1 MSHTD
6 NTRIFVEDDSEDEH
20 RERIG
25 RMLKLLKQYR
35 DIQLALRN
43 ARQKAREEHDVD
55 EFDLDGTHNELFDG
69 IDSDGMRSAL
79 FDGFDVDGTSGALF
93 DDFDVDGTSGALF
106 DDFDVDGT
114 SSALLN
120 DDGVSTVLSSQAEP
134 NILLSPQSLWPVR
147 EVKTLQE
154 RSCDDA
160 TRSAEAS
167 EESHKGVS

>member
-69 IDSDGMRSAL
+69 IDSGGMRSAL
-79 FDGFDVDGTSGALF
+79 FDG
-93 DDFDVDGTSGALF
+93 FDVDGTSGALF

>member
-93 DDFDVDGTSGALF
+93 DDFDVDGTS
-106 DDFDVDGT
+106 
-114 SSALLN
+114 SALLN

>member
-69 IDSDGMRSAL
+69 IDSGGMRSAL
-79 FDGFDVDGTSGALF
+79 FDG
-93 DDFDVDGTSGALF
+93 FDVDGTSGALF

-160 TRSAEAS
+160 TRPAEAS